1 MKFRHIL
8 FLLIPVLLGIS
19 CSTKKNTAS
28 TRRWQSFVTRYNVY
42 FNAEQSYL
50 EGRTAQDKGLKE
62 NYTERLPIFGVGYE
76 KQRSLGKSNFE
87 NAVTKCE
94 KAIQLHSIKKKPA
107 SDAGKAKTAEQKQWL
122 SRKEFNPFLKNAWLL
137 MGKAQFQKG
146 DFTEA
151 AATFSYITR
160 FYAPEPAVVA
170 EARIW
175 LARCYAEMD
184 WFYDAE
190 DVIRRMDRDTMP
202 QRLAAERALTLAD
215 WHIRQEHLEE
225 ALPHLQRAIKG
236 EKGKARRARLY
247 YLLAQTYM
255 ALERKDDAYKALGK
269 CISNSPSYE
278 MTFHARILQTEAIT
292 NPSNAKSMV
301 KRLRRMAKSDN
312 NKDYLDQVYYAI
324 GNIHMT
330 QGDTLAAITAYET
343 GRSKATQ
350 RTLET
355 AVLLLRLGDIYWDQR
370 RFDKAQPCFT
380 EAIGLID
387 KEFENYDEITRR
399 SKVLDALV
407 PPTTAIHLQD
417 SLQWL
422 AIASESERLAAI
434 DRVITEL
441 KKKEEEE
448 RKAKR
453 DSAAAARRGEADQ
466 EGENAGNRAGTTNK
480 NAQSNASKEW
490 YFYNVQL
497 VNEGK
502 QAFKKAWGNR
512 KNEDDWRRS
521 NRTILANTDNEG
533 YDYAAADSIEAAK
546 QAVKDSL
553 AATGM
558 SERDI
563 KRWFKE
569 QEEAEEQARL
579 AAEEAEKNDP
589 VNDPHQREY
598 YLAQIPFTPEQK
610 AESDSIL
617 RQALFDAAVVE
628 KDQLEDFGL
637 AAETFLRLERQFP
650 QFTQLDEA
658 CYHMFLLY
666 SRWSERERAAGRT
679 AEAQR
684 LKGLA
689 EQYRERMRTVFPEHA
704 MTSVICDP
712 DYEHNTR
719 YGREIEDSLY
729 TLAYDAYRRGDR
741 KRVEELYQRSTKNF
755 PKGLNRPKFMFVN
768 ALSQLGTVPS
778 DSIESMLKT
787 LVQEY
792 PKSDVAEMAGMI
804 AKGLASGREIG
815 SGTYDIASLWNRR
828 TEETEADNAA
838 SGTERALS
846 PDRDVPFVFLIAYP
860 TGEALYETAPEAGP
874 TASDDMLL
882 YNLARFNFSAYVFRG
897 FDIVK
902 ERQSDI
908 TQFRVTGFRSFDDVH
923 SYAQRIFH
931 DKDMAEVLRK
941 TRIELISEKNLQKLG
956 SLYTYEDYRQFYDSC
971 FVPLDITAELP
982 EGHDPEDEAADN
994 ADYEET
1000 LPDASLYTKPTKN
1013 TEGEDKSETGE
1024 NTSEEAG
1031 NTGDTDK
1038 EERNEDEEFYEE
1050 DDAQPKD
1057 SETFFIDEEA
1067 EKPASR
1073 QQTSGDDEIVIEDTP
1088 AKPLNNSKQTSNDD
1102 EIVIEDTPAKP
1113 LSNSQQNSNDDE
1125 IVIEDT
1131 PAKPLN
1137 NSKQN
1142 SNDDEI
1148 VIEDTPAKP
1157 LSNSQ
1162 QDAEEEF
1169 VVDDT
1174 PAKDKPK
1181 KKAEDEEEFIIDDAP
1196 VKSNAQQ
1203 KGDDEEEFVIDDTP

>member
-1 MKFRHIL
+1 MKLHHIPYI
-8 FLLIPVLLGIS
+8 LLLALLCTA

-28 TRRWQSFVTRYNVY
+28 TRRWQSFVTRYNVF
-42 FNAEQSYL
+42 FNAEQAYI

-87 NAVTKCE
+87 TAVTKCE

-107 SDAGKAKTAEQKQWL
+107 SDAGKTKTEARKQWL

-137 MGKAQFQKG
+137 MGKAQFQQG

-202 QRLAAERALTLAD
+202 QRLATERALTMAD
-215 WHIRQEHLEE
+215 WHIRQDHLEE
-225 ALPHLQRAIKG
+225 AVPHLKRAIKG

-247 YLLAQTYM
+247 FLLGQTYM
-255 ALERKDDAYKALGK
+255 ELDRKQEAYKALGK
-269 CISNSPSYE
+269 CISNSPSYD
-278 MTFHARILQTEAIT
+278 MTFHARILQTEAVT
-292 NPSNAKSMV
+292 TAANAKSMV
-301 KRLRRMAKSDN
+301 KRLKRMAKSDN

-330 QGDTLAAITAYET
+330 QGDTLAAISAYET
-343 GRSKATQ
+343 GRAKATQ

-387 KEFENYDEITRR
+387 KEFENYEEITRR

-422 AIASESERLAAI
+422 ATASEGERLAAI
-434 DRVITEL
+434 DRVIAEL

-448 RKAKR
+448 RKARR
-453 DSAAAARRGEADQ
+453 DSAAEARRGEAMQ
-466 EGENAGNRAGTTNK
+466 EGEGENGGRGNMQKTS
-480 NAQSNASKEW
+480 QQNASKEW

-521 NRTILANTDNEG
+521 NRTVLAHSDNEG
-533 YDYAAADSIEAAK
+533 YDYAAADSIEARK

-558 SERDI
+558 SEKDI
-563 KRWFKE
+563 KRWFKQ
-569 QEEAEEQARL
+569 QEEAEEKARL
-579 AAEEAEKNDP
+579 EAEEAEKNDP

-598 YLAQIPFTPEQK
+598 YLAQIPFTAEQK

-617 RQALFDAAVVE
+617 RESLFDAAVVE

-637 AAETFLRLERQFP
+637 AAETFGRLERQFP
-650 QFTQLDEA
+650 DFDRLDET

-666 SRWSERERAAGRT
+666 SRWSERERVAGH
-679 AEAQR
+679 ASEAQR
-684 LKGLA
+684 LKDIA
-689 EQYRERMRTVFPEHA
+689 EKYRQRLRTAYPDYA
-704 MTSVICDP
+704 MTPVICDP
-712 DYEHNTR
+712 DYEYNAR

-729 TLAYDAYRRGDR
+729 TLAYDAYRQGDR
-741 KRVEELYQRSTKNF
+741 QRVQELYERSTKNF
-755 PKGLNRPKFMFVN
+755 PKGLNRPKFIFVH

-778 DSIESMLKT
+778 DSISAMLTT
-787 LVQEY
+787 LLKEY

-804 AKGLASGREIG
+804 AKGLASGRTIHGG
-815 SGTYDIASLWNRR
+815 SYDIASLWNRR

-838 SGTERALS
+838 AGTERALS
-846 PDRDVPFVFLIAYP
+846 PERDVPFIFLIAYP
-860 TGEALYETAPEAGP
+860 TGTALYDTSPEAGAN
-874 TASDDMLL
+874 ASDDMLL
-882 YNLARFNFSAYVFRG
+882 YNLARFNFSTYVFRG
-897 FDIVK
+897 FDILK
-902 ERQSDI
+902 ERRADI
-908 TQFRVTGFRSFDDVH
+908 TQFRIAGFRNFDDVH
-923 SYAQRIFH
+923 NYAQRIFH
-931 DKDMAEVLRK
+931 DKEMAEVLRK

-956 SLYTYEDYRQFYDSC
+956 SLYTYDDYRQFYDSC
-971 FVPLDITAELP
+971 FVPLDITDGLP
-982 EGHDPEDEAADN
+982 EGFAPEDDAADD
-994 ADYEET
+994 AHYEEA
-1000 LPDASLYTKPTKN
+1000 LPDASLYTQP
-1013 TEGEDKSETGE
+1013 
-1024 NTSEEAG
+1024 AG
-1031 NTGDTDK
+1031 
-1038 EERNEDEEFYEE
+1038 ERNETGGEEGEVRTAGDVPDAEGNGNLPRNAEEEFYEE
-1050 DDAQPKD
+1050 GEGRAAE
-1057 SETFFIDEEA
+1057 SEILYIEEPSEKSGTPRKAADDEEIVA
-1067 EKPASR
+1067 DDGNAKN
-1073 QQTSGDDEIVIEDTP
+1073 QTSTKANKEEIVIEDSPANAKAKTSTKTDNEEIVIEDSPTNTNAKTSKKTDDDEEIVIEDTPANAKAKTSTKNNDDEEIVIEDTPANAKAKTSTKTDDDEIVIEDTP
-1088 AKPLNNSKQTSNDD
+1088 
-1102 EIVIEDTPAKP
+1102 
-1113 LSNSQQNSNDDE
+1113 
-1125 IVIEDT
+1125 
-1131 PAKPLN
+1131 
-1137 NSKQN
+1137 
-1142 SNDDEI
+1142 
-1148 VIEDTPAKP
+1148 
-1157 LSNSQ
+1157 
-1162 QDAEEEF
+1162 
-1169 VVDDT
+1169 
-1174 PAKDKPK
+1174 
-1181 KKAEDEEEFIIDDAP
+1181 
-1196 VKSNAQQ
+1196 
-1203 KGDDEEEFVIDDTP
+1203 